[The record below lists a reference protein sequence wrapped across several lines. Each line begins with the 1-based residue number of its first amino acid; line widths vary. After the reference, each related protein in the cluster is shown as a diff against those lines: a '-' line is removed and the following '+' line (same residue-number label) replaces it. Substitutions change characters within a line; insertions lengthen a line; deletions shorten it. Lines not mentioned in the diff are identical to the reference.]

1 LGHALSI
8 GDEFQQDFRAIGDA
22 SSSDNGSSTPSF
34 YSVDFHEVS
43 NKLFNDLEDRLKAHT
58 NHTQMYFFV
67 FSSYCRLYMM
77 VVTRSKHFPN
87 ALLKPE
93 SL

>member
-1 LGHALSI
+1 LSV

-43 NKLFNDLEDRLKAHT
+43 NKLFNDLEDRLNAPH
-58 NHTQMYFFV
+58 QAD
-67 FSSYCRLYMM
+67 S
-77 VVTRSKHFPN
+77 N
-87 ALLKPE
+87 ALFWLQFM
-93 SL
+93 LHTV